1 MYTKM
6 NKYPPEVREFI
17 RNNNALRAQSLL
29 YLGSLLMSEI
39 QISLKFR
46 DGFNVG
52 MQYKLYCI
60 V

>member
-1 MYTKM
+1 M
-6 NKYPPEVREFI
+6 NKYPREVREFI
-17 RNNNALRAQSLL
+17 RNKNALRAQSLI

-52 MQYKLYCI
+52 MH
-60 V
+60 